1 MASAV
6 TTAWNRFWYAPA
18 PLGRMAIF
26 RIIVYLY
33 VPLDLL
39 IGVWVADH
47 GLVPESWYAPLWIGR
62 LLHIPGPNGPGMA
75 GVALALVGL
84 SLVGA
89 RGRGR
94 RFVGPAVFLLYFYWW
109 YIGFSY
115 GKVDHDK
122 LALLVALA
130 VVPTVP
136 WTNFRD
142 ATTDARA
149 GWALRAVQV
158 AVVLVYLLSGITKL
172 RVSGPE
178 WMTSHILVFA
188 IVRRGTMFADP
199 LLNYPGLLYGMQAG
213 IMAFEL
219 FSPLMLVRSK
229 IGRMYLVA
237 AFAFHLVSYVG
248 ISIHF
253 LPQVICLFA
262 FLPLERGL
270 AKLSAIPQ
278 RSRIERRAAGAR
290 AA

>member
-1 MASAV
+1 M

-18 PLGRMAIF
+18 PLGRVAIF

-33 VPLDLL
+33 VPFDLL

-47 GLVPESWYAPLWIGR
+47 GIVPDSWYAPLWIGR
-62 LLHIPGPNGPGMA
+62 LLHIPGPSGPGMA
-75 GVALALVGL
+75 IAGLALVGL
-84 SLVGA
+84 SLVA
-89 RGRGR
+89 ASGRGR
-94 RFVGPAVFLLYFYWW
+94 RFVGPAVLLLYFYWW

-136 WTNFRD
+136 WTNLKD
-142 ATTDARA
+142 ATMDTRA
-149 GWALRAVQV
+149 GWVLRAVQV

-172 RVSGPE
+172 RVSGLG
-178 WMTSHILVFA
+178 WMTSSILVFA

-199 LLNYPGLLYGMQAG
+199 LLDYPPLLYAMQAG

-219 FSPLMLVRSK
+219 FSPLMLFRSK
-229 IGRMYLVA
+229 IARIYVLA
-237 AFAFHLVSYVG
+237 AFGFHLVSYVG
-248 ISIHF
+248 ITIHF

-262 FLPLERGL
+262 FLPLEKGFAR
-270 AKLSAIPQ
+270 LSTLRWKIG
-278 RSRIERRAAGAR
+278 IGRRAVSAR
-290 AA
+290 AV